1 MVTGLIVGG
10 IIFHVCMLVD
20 HAMYTHII
28 AFKLLNRKTL
38 GMCKNM
44 RRYES
49 YLYSLQ
55 RFFVIQARVDRVGIL
70 QTVKPDT
77 NDSQR
82 DYAISQK
89 MSHISKR
96 A

>member
-1 MVTGLIVGG
+1 
-10 IIFHVCMLVD
+10 
-20 HAMYTHII
+20 
-28 AFKLLNRKTL
+28 
-38 GMCKNM
+38 MCKNM

-89 MSHISKR
+89 MSHISKEHSNNMYPSR
-96 A
+96 PCILCR